1 MTNQFFQVPQCGLK
15 RLTVAMA
22 LSVMCVGGALAQSG
36 KDTTT
41 SNASSVSIEAYGEL
55 FAGTKPV
62 SSQLSKVF
70 FYRPATVLAPQP
82 VNIYLDG
89 HYHASLLRGG
99 FAETCMLPGA
109 MSVQTV
115 LDDASRQH
123 LGKQE
128 AGQRIQFDAGKT
140 VYLRLQES
148 AYAPPS
154 LQLVN
159 AAAAQTEL
167 RNIRRQIHTV
177 SRVKAARECVDGNEV
192 AAVPPA
198 PLARPST
205 DQKFALQADALFEF
219 GKAELRPAGYNAI
232 ELLVQKVKTEYRSVD
247 SIRVMGFTDAIG
259 PKKINRKLSEDRAIT
274 VAEQIRAGGV
284 NPTKGI
290 QTEGRGA
297 ADLVKTDCAN
307 EPKPANKQCHAP
319 NRRVEV
325 SVFGVRN

>member
-1 MTNQFFQVPQCGLK
+1 MMNRFFKVPMRGVQH
-15 RLTVAMA
+15 A
-22 LSVMCVGGALAQSG
+22 ALASVLLLACTATTHAQVG
-36 KDTTT
+36 KDSAAAT
-41 SNASSVSIEAYGEL
+41 AGSVNIEAYGEL
-55 FAGTKPV
+55 YAASRPV
-62 SSQLSKVF
+62 GNQLSKVF
-70 FYRPATVLAPQP
+70 FYRPTSVLAPQP

-89 HYHASLLRGG
+89 RYHTSLLRGG
-99 FAETCMLPGA
+99 FAEACMVPGA
-109 MSVQTV
+109 MAVQSV

-123 LGKQE
+123 TGKQE

-159 AAAAQTEL
+159 ASTAQTEL

-177 SRVKAARECVDGNEV
+177 SRVKAVRECVDGVEV
-192 AAVPPA
+192 AAPMA
-198 PLARPST
+198 KPLG

-232 ELLVQKVKTEYRSVD
+232 ELLVQKVKSEYRSVD
-247 SIRVMGFTDAIG
+247 SIRVIGFTDAIG
-259 PKKINRKLSEDRAIT
+259 PKKLNRKLSEDRAIT
-274 VAEQIRAGGV
+274 VAEQIRAGGI

-290 QTEGRGA
+290 QTDGRGA
-297 ADLVKTDCAN
+297 AELVKTECGN
-307 EPKPANKQCHAP
+307 EPTPNNKQCHAP

>member
-1 MTNQFFQVPQCGLK
+1 MTKRFFQGSAQGVQHLMFA
-15 RLTVAMA
+15 LA
-22 LSVMCVGGALAQSG
+22 LSLSCAAAVHAQSNRDSATG
-36 KDTTT
+36 T
-41 SNASSVSIEAYGEL
+41 VSAVNIEAYGEL
-55 FAGTKPV
+55 FAANRPV
-62 SSQLSKVF
+62 SNQLSKVY
-70 FYRPATVLAPQP
+70 FYRPTSVLAPQP

-89 HYHASLLRGG
+89 HYHTSLLRGG
-99 FAETCMLPGA
+99 FAETCMVPGA
-109 MSVQTV
+109 MAVQSV
-115 LDDASRQH
+115 LDDASRLH
-123 LGKQE
+123 TGKKDT
-128 AGQRIQFDAGKT
+128 GQRIQFDAGKT

-154 LQLVN
+154 LQMVN
-159 AAAAQTEL
+159 ASTAQMEL
-167 RNIRRQIHTV
+167 KNIRRQIHTV
-177 SRVKAARECVDGNEV
+177 SRVKAVRECVDGTEV
-192 AAVPPA
+192 AAVQPIA
-198 PLARPST
+198 KPLG

-232 ELLVQKVKTEYRSVD
+232 ELLVQKVKNEYRSVD
-247 SIRVMGFTDAIG
+247 SIRVIGFTDAIG
-259 PKKINRKLSEDRAIT
+259 PKKLNRKLSEDRAIT